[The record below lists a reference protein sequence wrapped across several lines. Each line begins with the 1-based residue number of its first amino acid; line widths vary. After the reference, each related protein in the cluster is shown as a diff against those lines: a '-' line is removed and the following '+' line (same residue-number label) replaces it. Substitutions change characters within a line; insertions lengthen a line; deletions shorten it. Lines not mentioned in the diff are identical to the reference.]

1 MMFCKKEINN
11 YKAIVFDDL
20 QIIQSEDKTLFK
32 SISSWSKNIKN
43 YSNHPIIFI
52 FTNNCFQKNL
62 LKKLY
67 PFVNVSEI
75 KYNDN
80 QFNKLVQK
88 IIKKEKLFISLNH
101 IQQLIKKSG
110 KNINN
115 IYANIDFIKND
126 KKNSITTISEN
137 DFSGDLNSITL
148 KILND
153 KFNISNILSNSYNDY
168 NIISLNLLDNLPKIF

>member
-1 MMFCKKEINN
+1 MFCKKEINN

-20 QIIQSEDKTLFK
+20 QIIQSEDKTLVK
-32 SISSWSKNIKN
+32 SIRSWSKNIKN

-52 FTNNCFQKNL
+52 FTNNCFQK
-62 LKKLY
+62 KSFKEI
-67 PFVNVSEI
+67 VSVCKCIEI

-115 IYANIDFIKND
+115 IYANIDFIKMI
-126 KKNSITTISEN
+126 KNSITTISEN
-137 DFSGDLNSITL
+137 
-148 KILND
+148 
-153 KFNISNILSNSYNDY
+153 
-168 NIISLNLLDNLPKIF
+168 IFQEI